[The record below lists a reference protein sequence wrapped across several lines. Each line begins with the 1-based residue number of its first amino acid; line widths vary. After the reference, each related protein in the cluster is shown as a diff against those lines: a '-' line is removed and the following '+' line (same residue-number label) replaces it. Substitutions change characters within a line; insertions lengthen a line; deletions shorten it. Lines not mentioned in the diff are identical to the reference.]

1 MGRALGF
8 STRKGWRVTPLT
20 FEQLVALGSL
30 VLAVVTIALTIKRD
44 GSTEEERHAAR
55 VAEQQVMT
63 DKLDSIADMSK
74 ETRDTVREMSKQL
87 SEHSRELARIET
99 RIDEHDRRLSAIE
112 GRCDLH
118 RTAGTD

>member
-1 MGRALGF
+1 M
-8 STRKGWRVTPLT
+8 TPLT

-30 VLAVVTIALTIKRD
+30 ALAVVTVALTIKRD
-44 GSTEEERHAAR
+44 SATEEERHAAR
-55 VAEQQVMT
+55 AAEQQVMT
-63 DKLDSIADMSK
+63 DKLDTISDMSR

>member
-1 MGRALGF
+1 M
-8 STRKGWRVTPLT
+8 TPLT

-30 VLAVVTIALTIKRD
+30 VLAIVTIGLTMRRD
-44 GSTEEERHAAR
+44 SATEDERHAAR

-99 RIDEHDRRLSAIE
+99 RIEEHDRRLSAIE
-112 GRCDLH
+112 SRCDLH